1 MPLLPLSILA
11 YSPVVNSYFSI
22 LLENL
27 VVMFLEEI
35 VNRIRVLCR
44 SKNTSI
50 TKIEEE
56 LRFANGT
63 IGKWKNGKRMPP
75 LEKVILIADRLDTTP
90 EYILRGEQQEKPAP
104 NGGEPKRNVIKVAGR
119 DGSFVEKHLTDEQL
133 KAWAEIVKQLP
144 DADDL

>member
-1 MPLLPLSILA
+1 M
-11 YSPVVNSYFSI
+11 
-22 LLENL
+22 
-27 VVMFLEEI
+27 EEI

-56 LRFANGT
+56 LHFANGT

-90 EYILRGEQQEKPAP
+90 EYILRGEQKEKPAS
-104 NGGEPKRNVIKVAGR
+104 NGDGLDADTKELLSIWNSEDEAGR
-119 DGSFVEKHLTDEQL
+119 KALIEMARFLKSKREK
-133 KAWAEIVKQLP
+133 
-144 DADDL
+144 